1 MQKHLDQLNNSILL
15 SNVPKRIVSLVPS
28 ITELLVDL
36 GLEENIVGITK
47 FCEEPI
53 YLKSKCQIIGG
64 TKNVNILKIKSL
76 NPEIVIANKEENI
89 KEDINI
95 IQNFTNVWISDVKNI
110 KDNIDLIEKLGK
122 LFDKEIRSKEI
133 IFKINNII
141 HSLPLYKQKHNKV
154 LYLIWK
160 KPYMTVGKDTFISSI
175 INMLGFENIITDIR
189 YPIADLEKYKNADF
203 VFLSSEPYPFSEKDK
218 TELQSIFE
226 KSKIFFVD
234 GSYFSWYG
242 SRFLKSIDYFKFL
255 ITNLD

>member
-1 MQKHLDQLNNSILL
+1 MQKYLDQLNNSILL

-36 GLEENIVGITK
+36 GLEDSIVGITK
-47 FCEEPI
+47 FCDEPI

-133 IFKINNII
+133 IFKINN
-141 HSLPLYKQKHNKV
+141 
-154 LYLIWK
+154 
-160 KPYMTVGKDTFISSI
+160 
-175 INMLGFENIITDIR
+175 MLLKNQNEN
-189 YPIADLEKYKNADF
+189 
-203 VFLSSEPYPFSEKDK
+203 
-218 TELQSIFE
+218 
-226 KSKIFFVD
+226 SKIALNGFFFRFGSVD
-234 GSYFSWYG
+234 RNLCKIKSLVF
-242 SRFLKSIDYFKFL
+242 FL
-255 ITNLD
+255 